1 MVRITRSLWVRGA
14 AATLAAT
21 SYGVLAGAQ
30 AAEPLQHA
38 VFLSST
44 LHPRG
49 LHRVGHEPMA
59 PDPTIRRYTGKV
71 TAVGAP
77 DATGKVVAFESVPVG
92 PRSFVPKPGELRT
105 WRMTVLSGKR
115 FGTEYRVGSNTDH
128 EITVKPGNAGTLEG
142 LAVNDVFVVESIDE
156 NGASMFATPQAAA
169 TPGNT

>member
-1 MVRITRSLWVRGA
+1 MVRISRMVLVRGA

-21 SYGVLAGAQ
+21 SYGVVAAAQ
-30 AAEPLQHA
+30 AAAPLQHA
-38 VFLSST
+38 VLFLGSSH
-44 LHPRG
+44 LHG

-115 FGTEYRVGSNTDH
+115 FGTEYRVGANTDH
-128 EITVKPGNAGTLEG
+128 EITVKPGSAGTLEG

-156 NGASMFATPQAAA
+156 NGASMFATPQPAG
-169 TPGNT
+169 TPGNS

>member
-1 MVRITRSLWVRGA
+1 MLEWGFRAQPLEAVEALAVSSVMVRVTRRMFVHGA
-14 AATLAAT
+14 
-21 SYGVLAGAQ
+21 
-30 AAEPLQHA
+30 
-38 VFLSST
+38 FL
-44 LHPRG
+44 LVPFHPYA

-77 DATGKVVAFESVPVG
+77 DAAGNVVSFESVPVG
-92 PRSFVPKPGELRT
+92 PRSFVPKPDELRT

-128 EITVKPGNAGTLEG
+128 QITVKPGNAGTLAG

-169 TPGNT
+169 TPEKS